1 MSKLI
6 VLSADAMVY
15 EDLEFLQTLPNFKR
29 LMSNCSIIKNVR
41 SIYPTITY
49 PAHTTIATGAYPN
62 KHGITGN
69 NVFTKQIRNKPWLWF
84 HDAVKTDD
92 IFTAAKKKGLSTA
105 AVFWPVTG
113 NHPNIDYL
121 IDEYWTQGEND
132 SFYDAFKRTGSA
144 DAVLEIIG
152 ENAPLLIERKHPMC
166 DEFVIGCACD
176 MITWFKPDLLMIHP
190 ANIDAYRHQKGV
202 FNDYV
207 KAGVIETDQYIG
219 QIINATKIAGIYEET
234 NFVLV
239 SDHGQIDIKRT
250 IHPNIVFAENGLIS
264 PTENGEIYDW
274 KAMSVSGGASA
285 LIYLKDRTD
294 KETYEKTYLLLK
306 KMRDDGIYGISEIY
320 THDEINEKEH
330 LGGDF
335 AFVIETDGYTSFG
348 DNVTGNLVTGYDNS
362 DYRFGKGTHGYHP
375 DKGPQPI
382 FAAKGPDFRENVVL
396 DKGLLVDEAPTFAK
410 ILGLDLPN
418 ADGKPVNEII
428 REELV

>member
-41 SIYPTITY
+41 SIYPTITL
-49 PAHTTIATGAYPN
+49 PAHTTIATGDYPN

-69 NVFTKQIRNKPWLWF
+69 YVITKQVQNKPWLWF
-84 HDAVKTDD
+84 QNAVKTDD

-105 AVFWPVTG
+105 AAFWPVTG
-113 NHPNIDYL
+113 NHPDIDYL
-121 IDEYWTQGEND
+121 IADYWTQGEND
-132 SFYDAFKRTGSA
+132 TIYDAFKRTGSN
-144 DAVLEIIG
+144 DDVLEIIDK
-152 ENAPLLIERKHPMC
+152 NALLLVERKHSLC
-166 DEFVIGCACD
+166 DEFIIACACD
-176 MITWFKPDLLMIHP
+176 MITRFKPDLLMIHP

-219 QIINATKIAGIYEET
+219 QLINATKIAGIYDET

-239 SDHGQIDIKRT
+239 SDHGQIDIKRM
-250 IHPNIVFAENGLIS
+250 IHPNIIFAENGLIS
-264 PTENGEIYDW
+264 PTEDGEIYNW

-285 LIYLKDRTD
+285 LVYIKDKND
-294 KETYEKTYLLLK
+294 KETYEKTYNLLK
-306 KMRDDGIYGISEIY
+306 KMRDDGIYGISEVY

-330 LGGDF
+330 LDGDF

-348 DNVTGNLVTGYDNS
+348 DNVLGNLVTDCDNY
-362 DYRFGKGTHGYHP
+362 DYRFGKATHGYLP
-375 DKGPQPI
+375 DKGPQPA
-382 FAAKGPDFRENVVL
+382 FAAKGPNFKENVVL
-396 DKGLLVDEAPTFAK
+396 EQGLLVDEAPTFAK
-410 ILGLDLPN
+410 VLGLELPN
-418 ADGKPVNEII
+418 ADGKAMNEVI
-428 REELV
+428 RER

>member
-15 EDLEFLQTLPNFKR
+15 EDLVLLQTLPKFKR
-29 LMSNCSIIKNVR
+29 LMENCSYIKSVR

-69 NVFTKQIRNKPWLWF
+69 FVFTEKIRNKPWLWF

-113 NHPNIDYL
+113 NHPDIDYL
-121 IDEYWTQGEND
+121 IDEYWTQGKDDN
-132 SFYDAFKRTGSA
+132 FHDAFKRSGSSN
-144 DAVLEIIG
+144 DVLEIIG
-152 ENAPLLIERKHPMC
+152 KNAPLLEERRHPMC
-166 DEFVIGCACD
+166 DEFIVSCACD
-176 MITWFKPDLLMIHP
+176 IITRFKPDLLMIHP
-190 ANIDAYRHQKGV
+190 ANIDDYRHKKGV
-202 FNDYV
+202 FNNHVSD
-207 KAGVIETDQYIG
+207 GVIETDYFISQLF
-219 QIINATKIAGIYEET
+219 NAMKIAGIYDET

-250 IHPNIVFAENGLIS
+250 VHPNIILAKNGLIT
-264 PTENGEIYDW
+264 PTENGEIDDW

-285 LIYLKDRTD
+285 LVYVKDKSD
-294 KETYEKTYLLLK
+294 KETYERTYSILK
-306 KMRDDGIYGISEIY
+306 KMRDDGVYGISEVY
-320 THDEINEKEH
+320 THDEINELEH

-348 DNVTGNLVTGYDNS
+348 DNVSGNLVSGFNNS
-362 DYRFGKGTHGYHP
+362 DYRFGKGTHGYRP

-382 FAAKGPDFRENVVL
+382 FAAKGPDFKENVVL
-396 DKGLLVDEAPTFAK
+396 EKGLMVDEAPTFAK
-410 ILGLDLPN
+410 ILGVNLSN
-418 ADGKPVNEII
+418 ADGKAIDALL
-428 REELV
+428 RKELP